1 MHVTLSEGDMED
13 QVRNQVREFVVRN
26 FLFGDSA
33 RLPDDANSLLAAGVV
48 DSTGVLELVDF
59 LETDLDVKVADDE
72 TVPANLDS
80 IENLTQ
86 FVVRKRSAAA

>member
-33 RLPDDANSLLAAGVV
+33 RLPDDADSLLAAGVV